1 MLRFLTAGESHG
13 RGLIGVIESF
23 PAGFEISV
31 EAINRQMTRRR
42 MGFGRGK
49 RMQIEQDRV
58 EVLSGLRHGRTL
70 GSPITCLIENRDW
83 PNWQQIMDAEKA
95 PPDDLDHRQRRLAH
109 DVSAPR
115 PGHADLAGAIK
126 YHTYDLRNILERASA
141 RETAARVA
149 CGSIARQ
156 LLEHYQIEIA
166 SHVIS
171 IGPVSLGRRK
181 VEFDDIRRLADAS
194 PVRCIDPAV
203 SDNMVA
209 EIKKAMKDKDTLGG
223 VFEVRLANLP
233 VGLGSTAQWYTRLD
247 GALAATLMSIQSVK
261 GVEIGDGFAAS
272 RKRGS
277 KAHDQI
283 YYRNQ
288 DPPDR
293 RKNFVRRTNHAGGL
307 EGGITNGAE
316 LVLRAACKPI
326 STLMQPLDTVDINTH
341 RETKA
346 MVERSDACIVP
357 AAAVIGEAMAAMV
370 VASAFTDK
378 FGHDSKTEIDANFE
392 AYLRRE
398 F

>member
-49 RMQIEQDRV
+49 RMQIEHDRV

-70 GSPITCLIENRDW
+70 GSPLTCLIENRDW
-83 PNWQQIMDAEKA
+83 PNWQQIMDPEKS
-95 PPDDLDHRQRRLAH
+95 PPDNLDESKRRLAY
-109 DVSAPR
+109 DVTAPR

-126 YHTYDLRNILERASA
+126 YHTYDLRNILERVSA

-149 CGSIARQ
+149 CGSFARQ
-156 LLEHYQIEIA
+156 LLENYQIEIV
-166 SHVIS
+166 SHVVS
-171 IGPVSLGRRK
+171 IGTVGLGRGK
-181 VEFDDIRRLADAS
+181 VGFDDIRRLADTS
-194 PVRCIDPAV
+194 PVRCVDPSI
-203 SDNMVA
+203 SDKMVA
-209 EIKKAMKDKDTLGG
+209 EIKKAIREKDTLGG
-223 VFEVRLANLP
+223 VFEVRVANLP
-233 VGLGSTAQWYTRLD
+233 VGLGSAAQWYTRLD
-247 GALAATLMSIQSVK
+247 GALAAAIMSIQSVK
-261 GVEIGDGFAAS
+261 GVEIGDGFAVS

-283 YYRNQ
+283 YYRSQ
-288 DPPDR
+288 EPPDR

-316 LVLRAACKPI
+316 LIIRAACKPI
-326 STLMQPLDTVDINTH
+326 STLMQSLETIDIKTH
-341 RETKA
+341 RPTAA
-346 MVERSDACIVP
+346 MVERSDTCVVP

-370 VASAFTDK
+370 VVSAFTDK
-378 FGHDSKTEIDANFE
+378 FGNDSKTEIDAHFE
-392 AYLRRE
+392 AYLKRE